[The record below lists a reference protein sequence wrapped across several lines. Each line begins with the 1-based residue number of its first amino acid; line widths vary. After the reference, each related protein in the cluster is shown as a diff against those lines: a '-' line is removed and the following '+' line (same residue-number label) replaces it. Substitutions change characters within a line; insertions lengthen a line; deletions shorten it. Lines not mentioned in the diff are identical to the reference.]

1 MEDYILRNC
10 SYVDIIGNTPI
21 QFLPEA
27 MSSTN
32 APRAMTD
39 DIDEEFKWEAGER
52 GHVIRYTVSAVLNGE
67 SALRLVRND
76 AVTPAKLLRAVALKL
91 RTWRNF
97 DFGAVAEEAGERF
110 NVLKYLPNG
119 TKEYVEG
126 DAGVADMINYMHGLC
141 VHREVVLDAANELQ
155 ESTER
160 YAGQAAAGLKARTI
174 DSKLATI
181 LLAYNGETLEGLK
194 NRFADCNDRLKGRM
208 WQLIKKHAALR
219 RLPVVEFKVV
229 FHDTETNLKLAEE
242 AGVSPWEMVSVS
254 EAVNIDLF
262 DTGYKHGHCNVAPG
276 GITRLKPWFRL
287 SALRNTKAWLV
298 RATNQGVTL
307 TEAKLKVDRLMAQD
321 VVGDDH
327 IAMGWLETIVTD
339 AAEADTYAGIICKT
353 GLHGSNYLLRFSG
366 SLQPASMGGVTF
378 GMLRGWL
385 CVRDKSV
392 NRMIRRITAVAD
404 APDAPPSPL
413 GQALLQALAAA
424 LIRGKNDQSGEN
436 STPFKAKAS
445 RIRRAK
451 TITAAADAPDA
462 PPSPLGQAL
471 LQALA
476 AALIRG
482 KNDQSGE
489 NSTPFKAKASRIRR
503 AKTITAVADA
513 PDAPPSPLGQT
524 LLRALAAALI
534 RRNNTSGKTITAVAD
549 DPDAPPSPRP
559 SVGMKRKRGNQ
570 WTGEE
575 DNQLRKLVDEHGDR
589 KWSFIA
595 SKMNGRRNDKQCRG
609 RWVNHL
615 KPDIRRGEWTQAED
629 RILVEGHRM
638 LGTRWAAL
646 AKLLPGRPENAI
658 KNHWNDSLR
667 YKVKGQ
673 RGGKISELHAYQ
685 QSLKLT

>member
-404 APDAPPSPL
+404 APDAAPSPL

-424 LIRGKNDQSGEN
+424 VIRGNNTSGEN
-436 STPFKAKAS
+436 
-445 RIRRAK
+445 
-451 TITAAADAPDA
+451 
-462 PPSPLGQAL
+462 
-471 LQALA
+471 
-476 AALIRG
+476 
-482 KNDQSGE
+482 
-489 NSTPFKAKASRIRR
+489 NSSFKAKASRIRR

>member
-404 APDAPPSPL
+404 APDAAPSPL

-424 LIRGKNDQSGEN
+424 LISRNNTCGEN
-436 STPFKAKAS
+436 NPSFKGKAS

-451 TITAAADAPDA
+451 TITAVADAPDA

-476 AALIRG
+476 AALIRR
-482 KNDQSGE
+482 NNTSGE
-489 NSTPFKAKASRIRR
+489 NNSSFKAKASRIRR

>member
-32 APRAMTD
+32 ASRAMTD

-424 LIRGKNDQSGEN
+424 LISRNNTCGEN
-436 STPFKAKAS
+436 NPSFKGKEN

-451 TITAAADAPDA
+451 TITAVADAPDA

-476 AALIRG
+476 AALIRR
-482 KNDQSGE
+482 NNTSGE
-489 NSTPFKAKASRIRR
+489 NNSSFKAKASRIRR

>member
-404 APDAPPSPL
+404 APDAAPSPL

-424 LIRGKNDQSGEN
+424 LIRRNNTSGEN
-436 STPFKAKAS
+436 
-445 RIRRAK
+445 
-451 TITAAADAPDA
+451 
-462 PPSPLGQAL
+462 
-471 LQALA
+471 
-476 AALIRG
+476 
-482 KNDQSGE
+482 
-489 NSTPFKAKASRIRR
+489 NSSFKAKASRIRR

>member
-1 MEDYILRNC
+1 MEDYILRNY
-10 SYVDIIGNTPI
+10 SYVDIIGNTPL

-27 MSSTN
+27 MSSPN

-91 RTWRNF
+91 RTWRSF
-97 DFGAVAEEAGERF
+97 DFARKWSSGAVAEEAGETF
-110 NVLKYLPNG
+110 NVLKYLPDG

-126 DAGVADMINYMHGLC
+126 EAGVADMINYMHGLC
-141 VHREVVLDAANELQ
+141 VHREVVLDVANELE

-174 DSKLATI
+174 DSKLTTI
-181 LLAYNGETLEGLK
+181 LLAYNGETLESVK
-194 NRFADCNDRLKGRM
+194 TRFADADCNDRLKGRM
-208 WQLIKKHAALR
+208 WRLIKKHAALR
-219 RLPVVEFKVV
+219 RLPVIEFKVV
-229 FHDTETNLKLAEE
+229 LHDTETNIQLAEE

-339 AAEADTYAGIICKT
+339 AAEADTYVGIICKT
-353 GLHGSNYLLRFSG
+353 GLHGSDYLLRFSG
-366 SLQPASMGGVTF
+366 SMQPASMGGVTF

-385 CVRDKSV
+385 IVRDKSV

-413 GQALLQALAAA
+413 GQ
-424 LIRGKNDQSGEN
+424 
-436 STPFKAKAS
+436 P
-445 RIRRAK
+445 
-451 TITAAADAPDA
+451 
-462 PPSPLGQAL
+462 
-471 LQALA
+471 
-476 AALIRG
+476 
-482 KNDQSGE
+482 
-489 NSTPFKAKASRIRR
+489 
-503 AKTITAVADA
+503 
-513 PDAPPSPLGQT
+513 

-534 RRNNTSGKTITAVAD
+534 RRNNSGKTITAVAD

-559 SVGMKRKRGNQ
+559 SVGMKRKRNNK

-575 DNQLRKLVDEHGDR
+575 DNQLRKLVDEHGDP

-595 SKMNGRRNDKQCRG
+595 SKMNGRRRKQCRD
-609 RWVNHL
+609 RWLNHL
-615 KPDIRRGEWTQAED
+615 KPDIRRGEWTQEEE
-629 RILVEGHRM
+629 RILVKGHRM
-638 LGTRWAAL
+638 LGTRWAAI
-646 AKLLPGRPENAI
+646 AKRLPGRPENAI
-658 KNHWNDSLR
+658 KNHWNISLR
-667 YKVKGQ
+667 HKVNGQ

>member
-32 APRAMTD
+32 ASRAMTD

-160 YAGQAAAGLKARTI
+160 YAGLKARTI

-424 LIRGKNDQSGEN
+424 VIRGNNTSGEN
-436 STPFKAKAS
+436 
-445 RIRRAK
+445 
-451 TITAAADAPDA
+451 
-462 PPSPLGQAL
+462 
-471 LQALA
+471 
-476 AALIRG
+476 
-482 KNDQSGE
+482 
-489 NSTPFKAKASRIRR
+489 NSSFKAKASRIRR

>member
-1 MEDYILRNC
+1 
-10 SYVDIIGNTPI
+10 
-21 QFLPEA
+21 
-27 MSSTN
+27 
-32 APRAMTD
+32 
-39 DIDEEFKWEAGER
+39 
-52 GHVIRYTVSAVLNGE
+52 
-67 SALRLVRND
+67 
-76 AVTPAKLLRAVALKL
+76 
-91 RTWRNF
+91 
-97 DFGAVAEEAGERF
+97 
-110 NVLKYLPNG
+110 
-119 TKEYVEG
+119 
-126 DAGVADMINYMHGLC
+126 
-141 VHREVVLDAANELQ
+141 
-155 ESTER
+155 
-160 YAGQAAAGLKARTI
+160 
-174 DSKLATI
+174 
-181 LLAYNGETLEGLK
+181 
-194 NRFADCNDRLKGRM
+194 
-208 WQLIKKHAALR
+208 
-219 RLPVVEFKVV
+219 
-229 FHDTETNLKLAEE
+229 
-242 AGVSPWEMVSVS
+242 
-254 EAVNIDLF
+254 
-262 DTGYKHGHCNVAPG
+262 
-276 GITRLKPWFRL
+276 
-287 SALRNTKAWLV
+287 
-298 RATNQGVTL
+298 
-307 TEAKLKVDRLMAQD
+307 
-321 VVGDDH
+321 
-327 IAMGWLETIVTD
+327 
-339 AAEADTYAGIICKT
+339 
-353 GLHGSNYLLRFSG
+353 
-366 SLQPASMGGVTF
+366 
-378 GMLRGWL
+378 
-385 CVRDKSV
+385 
-392 NRMIRRITAVAD
+392 MIRGNNTSGENNSSFKAKASRIRRAKTITAVAD

-424 LIRGKNDQSGEN
+424 LIRRNNTSGEN
-436 STPFKAKAS
+436 
-445 RIRRAK
+445 
-451 TITAAADAPDA
+451 
-462 PPSPLGQAL
+462 
-471 LQALA
+471 
-476 AALIRG
+476 
-482 KNDQSGE
+482 
-489 NSTPFKAKASRIRR
+489 NSSFKAKASRIRR

>member
-404 APDAPPSPL
+404 APDAAPSPL

-451 TITAAADAPDA
+451 TITDVADAPDA

-476 AALIRG
+476 AALISR
-482 KNDQSGE
+482 NNTCGE
-489 NSTPFKAKASRIRR
+489 NNPSFKGKENRIRR

>member
-32 APRAMTD
+32 ASRAMTD

-160 YAGQAAAGLKARTI
+160 YAGLKARTI

-424 LIRGKNDQSGEN
+424 LISRNNTCGEN
-436 STPFKAKAS
+436 NPSFKGKEN

-451 TITAAADAPDA
+451 TITAVADAPDA

-476 AALIRG
+476 AAVIRG
-482 KNDQSGE
+482 NNTSGE
-489 NSTPFKAKASRIRR
+489 NNSSFKAKASRIRR

>member
-404 APDAPPSPL
+404 APDAAPSPL

-424 LIRGKNDQSGEN
+424 LISRNNTCGEN
-436 STPFKAKAS
+436 NPSFK
-445 RIRRAK
+445 
-451 TITAAADAPDA
+451 
-462 PPSPLGQAL
+462 G
-471 LQALA
+471 
-476 AALIRG
+476 
-482 KNDQSGE
+482 
-489 NSTPFKAKASRIRR
+489 KASRIRR

>member
-424 LIRGKNDQSGEN
+424 LIRRNNTSGEN
-436 STPFKAKAS
+436 NSSFKAKAS

-476 AALIRG
+476 AALIRR
-482 KNDQSGE
+482 NNTSGE
-489 NSTPFKAKASRIRR
+489 NNSSFKAKASRIRR